1 MNKQIFYV
9 CDICGEKFTDES
21 QCRQH
26 EFGHKS
32 SEWNKNI
39 RFFKKKQ
46 DKLVELSLS
55 PDSIGDAEFIYC
67 ADKEAWDF
75 LSKIFD
81 EADCYGLDEDCGYGS
96 KFYAYDFDFN
106 LWYDVVQRMNEYH
119 EILDSMNQFIGED
132 E

>member
-32 SEWNKNI
+32 SEWNKKI
-39 RFFKKKQ
+39 RFFEKKQ
-46 DKLVELSLS
+46 DKLVELPLS
-55 PDSIGDAEFIYC
+55 PASIDDVEFIYC
-67 ADKEAWDF
+67 ADGEAWGF
-75 LSKIFD
+75 LSEFFN
-81 EADCYGLDEDCGYGS
+81 EADCYGPNDYCEYGS
-96 KFYAYDFDFN
+96 KFYTCDSDNYK
-106 LWYDVVQRMNEYH
+106 WYDVVQRMNECH

>member
-21 QCRQH
+21 ECRQH

-32 SEWNKNI
+32 SEWNKRV

-55 PDSIGDAEFIYC
+55 PDSIDDVEFIYC
-67 ADKEAWDF
+67 ADGEAWGF
-75 LSKIFD
+75 LSEFFN
-81 EADCYGLDEDCGYGS
+81 EADCYGPNDYCEYGS
-96 KFYAYDFDFN
+96 KFYTCDSDNYK
-106 LWYDVVQRMNEYH
+106 WYDVVQRMNECH

>member
-9 CDICGEKFTDES
+9 CEICGEKFTDES
-21 QCRQH
+21 ECRQH

-32 SEWNKNI
+32 SEWSKKI
-39 RFFKKKQ
+39 RFFKKRQ
-46 DKLVELSLS
+46 DKMIELSLS

-75 LSKIFD
+75 LSKIFN
-81 EADCYGLDEDCGYGS
+81 EADCYGLDEDCEYGS

-106 LWYDVVQRMNEYH
+106 IWYDVVQRMNEYR

>member
-21 QCRQH
+21 ECRQH

-32 SEWNKNI
+32 SEWNKKI
-39 RFFKKKQ
+39 RFFEKKQ

-55 PDSIGDAEFIYC
+55 PDSIDDVEFIYC
-67 ADKEAWDF
+67 ADGEAWGF
-75 LSKIFD
+75 LSEFFN
-81 EADCYGLDEDCGYGS
+81 EADCYGPNDYCEYGS
-96 KFYAYDFDFN
+96 KFYTCDSDNYK
-106 LWYDVVQRMNEYH
+106 WYDVVQRMNECH

>member
-9 CDICGEKFTDES
+9 CDICGEKFAKES
-21 QCRQH
+21 ECRRH
-26 EFGHKS
+26 EFEHKS
-32 SEWNKNI
+32 SEWSKKI

-46 DKLVELSLS
+46 DKMVELPLS
-55 PDSIGDAEFIYC
+55 PDSIDDAEFIYC
-67 ADKEAWDF
+67 ADEEAWDF
-75 LSKIFD
+75 LSKIYD

-106 LWYDVVQRMNEYH
+106 FWYDVGKRMNECH